1 MGPRQFHKEFI
12 GREEYD
18 KRKGK
23 CLHNLANIE
32 GKLGVDVSGTFHKKL
47 GTVRGASSFDMTPE
61 VPLFEAVNSVMKDC
75 SLFASEETV
84 RSLSSLTGSRIP

>member
-1 MGPRQFHKEFI
+1 MSNAQKMGPRQFHKEFI

-61 VPLFEAVNSVMKDC
+61 GIFVQRKKIVKKAKENLVV
-75 SLFASEETV
+75 L
-84 RSLSSLTGSRIP
+84 